1 MQSFKDLAISFA
13 KTGNVSVI
21 EYNIT
26 MVTKTLYLVTAKW
39 LVNKR
44 VLLCANLPTGTM
56 LMCFKKTTKKKKKK
70 KKEVNVRNQ
79 NKTTTTKSVKVPI
92 SKKCGSHSDQNDEKC
107 LILTFPISL

>member
-1 MQSFKDLAISFA
+1 MQSLKDLAIIFA

-56 LMCFKKTTKKKKKK
+56 LMCLKKNQ
-70 KKEVNVRNQ
+70 KKEEEKERSKCKKSKQKNN
-79 NKTTTTKSVKVPI
+79 NKI
-92 SKKCGSHSDQNDEKC
+92 SKGTNK
-107 LILTFPISL
+107 